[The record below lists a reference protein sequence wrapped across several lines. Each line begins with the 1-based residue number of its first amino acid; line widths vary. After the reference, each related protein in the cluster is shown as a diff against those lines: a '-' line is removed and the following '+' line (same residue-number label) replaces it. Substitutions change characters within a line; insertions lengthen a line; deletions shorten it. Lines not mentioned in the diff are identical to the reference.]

1 MSSKGLAVDTSSHE
15 STSLDLDI
23 EKSSQP
29 VTLAHDESDDESGYL
44 SGLKLGLVMLG
55 LCLAVLLVG
64 LVCNSPQLVSLTHR
78 KQDNSIL
85 ATAIPTITTKFN
97 SLDDVGWY
105 GSAFLICV

>member
-1 MSSKGLAVDTSSHE
+1 MSTEKPVVTGNI
-15 STSLDLDI
+15 SLDDYSADPEKLITGHGPEQEI
-23 EKSSQP
+23 ED
-29 VTLAHDESDDESGYL
+29 TTNYL
-44 SGLKLGLVMLG
+44 TGLPLGLVILG

-64 LVCNSPQLVSLTHR
+64 L
-78 KQDNSIL
+78 DNAIL